1 MSIFSTEL
9 VCAILMLGCLFFT
22 AQILI
27 SSRSRERG
35 LRRALQEIE
44 EQSRDSRLRIED
56 IENKIPEK
64 QSEIEELTEGV
75 EQTKQKRDTLSRQLD
90 NIRAEKRRAQRQRA
104 LSMGYHSRAPS
115 DESPS
120 KEGEESQ
127 SG

>member
-75 EQTKQKRDTLSRQLD
+75 EQTKRKRDTLSRQLD
-90 NIRAEKRRAQRQRA
+90 NIRTEKRRVQRQRA
-104 LSMGYHSRAPS
+104 LSMGSYTRAFS
-115 DESPS
+115 DQSPT
-120 KEGEESQ
+120 KEGEENQ